1 MSQVSRESSWL
12 ALREAVGAVM
22 SALAP
27 AAANGKEGPSREK
40 RHKE

>member
-1 MSQVSRESSWL
+1 MSQVSKESSWL
-12 ALREAVGAVM
+12 ALRDAVGAVM

-27 AAANGKEGPSREK
+27 AIAESVKAPSREK

>member
-12 ALREAVGAVM
+12 ALRDAVGTVM

-27 AAANGKEGPSREK
+27 TTANSKEGPSREK
-40 RHKE
+40 RCKE